1 MAEIRPKLDA
11 KLLIKLCPYRNH
23 QEKSLTSE
31 QSKKLHP
38 QLKLTRESGDIKP
51 QEQFFLFCMKGKCAK
66 KPLKH
71 KKLIKAKLYG
81 EHLTNYH
88 DKEPYEGYDKEILV
102 FSHWTLS
109 IDKKRYKREYALI
122 DITSNT
128 SYRHIIV
135 PPNKSPFN
143 VNAAAAIQYSEVTTI
158 DIVQNQEDQLQEP
171 QQEEKKADQSQQQ
184 VQESL
189 DKYVSKNEYNK
200 LVDMVQKILECVEKK
215 DDKQI
220 THYMSDTSTPP
231 PLFDHYSSASLQ
243 STVYSPSPVLCGKL
257 DFGGIKVIKQTK
269 KKTCKK
275 RKETFNICIY
285 KVLKQVHPDIGISK
299 RAMAVMNGFVHSTFD
314 RIATEAG

>member
-220 THYMSDTSTPP
+220 THYMSEQKSEPQKVSEKLSIHSPTFL
-231 PLFDHYSSASLQ
+231 LFAKDEGRGKYALIWDNDKLTFVGSS
-243 STVYSPSPVLCGKL
+243 VFKRCN
-257 DFGGIKVIKQTK
+257 
-269 KKTCKK
+269 KTCIKRCNREKK
-275 RKETFNICIY
+275 ILAIELITYLFFLVSKSFLLIC
-285 KVLKQVHPDIGISK
+285 
-299 RAMAVMNGFVHSTFD
+299 
-314 RIATEAG
+314 